1 MRSNKESKFGGEGK
15 VVVLP
20 DVQNT
25 LNQRGWVVVFPVVI
39 LNTAFQSFYFQS
51 FLT

>member
-20 DVQNT
+20 DVHSILT
-25 LNQRGWVVVFPVVI
+25 QRSVVFFPMVI
-39 LNTAFQSFYFQS
+39 SNTAFQSFYFQS
-51 FLT
+51 LLT